1 MQSVTLS
8 DGLQAGPFA
17 LLVQGVLSNTAQRHG
32 DKLPGLS
39 SRLGLIASDSQEQI
53 TLVFGDDGCLILSGL
68 IEPDL
73 TFCAESELLPRLQ
86 TVPAVLGVPLF
97 VSPAGLE
104 LMWSLLLHP
113 LRVYGLSLV
122 FINPGRACRAL
133 LDTARLVRLLAGT
146 Y

>member
-1 MQSVTLS
+1 MTWSVVCATMRCSSTRRGISCPCCPISTRIGVSLS
-8 DGLQAGPFA
+8 WKPF
-17 LLVQGVLSNTAQRHG
+17 T
-32 DKLPGLS
+32 
-39 SRLGLIASDSQEQI
+39 
-53 TLVFGDDGCLILSGL
+53 
-68 IEPDL
+68 
-73 TFCAESELLPRLQ
+73 ESELLPRLQ